1 MSGLLPAAHG
11 LEPYG
16 RTAWEGAVLDHS
28 KECQSPLHVTQS
40 CAHQLWGRENKRPPL
55 AHGDGT
61 EISEIAFECKLR
73 LAGQLCLKSSPELLG
88 QVRVVARI
96 EQITISRT
104 SISFHR

>member
-1 MSGLLPAAHG
+1 MVSCQLHMGWSHTEGLL
-11 LEPYG
+11 G
-16 RTAWEGAVLDHS
+16 RVQCWTNS

-40 CAHQLWGRENKRPPL
+40 CAHQLWGRENGRPLL

-73 LAGQLCLKSSPELLG
+73 LAGRLSLKSSPELLG